1 MYSGIEKGLD
11 TNMLATYKEFTTLRR
26 SMATYF
32 SIYYIWI
39 LDTII
44 IYIYIIVMS
53 LRVCLRDKT
62 ERGARMR
69 ACDTSLEPSRQKKS
83 IHGKNHASCAPRAA
97 ARENVFRLLHKPP

>member
-69 ACDTSLEPSRQKKS
+69 ACDTSLEPSRQKKL
-83 IHGKNHASCAPRAA
+83 IRGKKSRFARARS
-97 ARENVFRLLHKPP
+97 ARKCVQLTT